1 MDGPSEAPASVLL
14 LESDCEDAGQ
24 ILQALSEFK
33 RQFRAQWVMSL
44 SSAVSALVDT
54 DFDCLIVG
62 LGLVDAQGLEIV
74 EVLRD
79 ASNCA
84 AVIVLTDRDD
94 ALVGFRAIQGG
105 VDDYLVR
112 GELAYRDPHDLCLS
126 VQYAIERARLKTE
139 LMAAEQTA
147 RALSAV
153 VESTADAILT
163 KNAHGIIKTWN
174 RGAEQLYGY
183 RAEEVVGKH
192 VDLLHPWNDEESHHI
207 LSAANDG
214 ETMRGMETVHRL
226 SSGDLIHVS
235 LTVSPLRGPNDEH
248 LGASVIA
255 RDITDRRRLEEQLT
269 QQAMHDTL
277 TGLPNRALLM
287 DRMRQALA
295 EIARSDESVAILF
308 LDLDMFKELNDSRGH
323 RAGDELLVEVAD
335 RLQRVVRP
343 TDTVARLG
351 GDEFVVICRNSDA
364 ATAVGVAGRIAEAL
378 AEASRHGDDG
388 YDVRASIG
396 IAVAPPVAA
405 EAELMLQY
413 ADAAMYAAKE
423 QGGNRVQV
431 FEGTFAAHSKNR
443 LQLEEDLRE
452 ALRLDALELHYQPI
466 VDLASGR
473 LVGVEALAR
482 WNHADQGHVPPTTFM
497 PLAEETGLIAQL
509 DRWVLSR
516 ACQDTAV
523 LRESGVL
530 AADARV
536 AVNLSARTVG
546 HPHLGVFVRDT
557 MVEHRLPAE
566 ALVLEVTET
575 AVLHD
580 PSAARRSLEALR
592 EVGVGVALDD
602 FGTGYSSLTF
612 LRQLPV
618 THVKIDR
625 SFVSQIAVSREDRAI
640 AACIIDLAR
649 KLEIDVIAEG
659 VETPEQLTTLRQ
671 LGCSLGQGYHW
682 SRPVPLDQLSELL
695 VDSSGPAFPRQL
707 TPTSGATGTASLR
720 RSEPTG
726 SRMSGR

>member
-1 MDGPSEAPASVLL
+1 MDGQLEPPASVLL
-14 LESDCEDAGQ
+14 LESDTGDAHQ
-24 ILQALSEFK
+24 ILDALGEFE
-33 RQFRAQWVMSL
+33 RQFRAQWVVSL
-44 SSAVSALVDT
+44 SSAVTALVDT

-84 AVIVLTDRDD
+84 AMIVLTDRDD

-112 GELAYRDPHDLCLS
+112 GELAHRGPHDLCLS

-139 LMAAEQTA
+139 LRAAEQTA
-147 RALSAV
+147 RELSAV

-183 RAEEVVGKH
+183 RADEVVGKH
-192 VDLLHPWNDEESHHI
+192 VDLLHPWNDQESHHI
-207 LSAANDG
+207 LSTADDG
-214 ETMRGMETVHRL
+214 DTMRGLETVHRI
-226 SSGDLIHVS
+226 SGGDLIHVS

-255 RDITDRRRLEEQLT
+255 RDISDRRRLEDQLT

-287 DRMRQALA
+287 DRMNQALA
-295 EIARSDESVAILF
+295 EIARSDEAVAILF

-323 RAGDELLVEVAD
+323 RAGDELLIDVAD
-335 RLQRVVRP
+335 RLRRVVRP
-343 TDTVARLG
+343 ADTVARLG
-351 GDEFVVICRNSDA
+351 GDEFVVICRNADA
-364 ATAVGVAGRIAEAL
+364 SVAQGVAGRIAHVL
-378 AEASRHGDDG
+378 AEASPDGDDG

-396 IAVAPPVAA
+396 IAVSPPVAA
-405 EAELMLQY
+405 DADLLLQY

-431 FEGTFAAHSKNR
+431 FEGAFAAHSKNR
-443 LQLEEDLRE
+443 RQLEEDLRE
-452 ALRLDALELHYQPI
+452 AVRADALELHYQPI
-466 VDLASGR
+466 VELASGR

-482 WNHADQGHVPPTTFM
+482 WNHAERGFVPATTFM
-497 PLAEETGLIAQL
+497 PLAEETGLISQL
-509 DRWVLSR
+509 DRWMLAR
-516 ACQDTAV
+516 ACEETTM
-523 LRESGVL
+523 LRRSGVL
-530 AADARV
+530 APDARI

-546 HPHLGVFVRDT
+546 HPELGAFVRDT
-557 MVEHRLPAE
+557 VNKHRLPAE

-592 EVGVGVALDD
+592 SIGVGVALDD

-618 THVKIDR
+618 THLKVDR
-625 SFVSQIAVSREDRAI
+625 SFVSKIAVSPEDRAI
-640 AACIIDLAR
+640 AACIINLAR
-649 KLEIDVIAEG
+649 KLHIDVIALG
-659 VETPEQLTTLRQ
+659 VETTDQLTTLRQ
-671 LGCSLGQGYHW
+671 LGCSLGQGPHW
-682 SRPVPLDQLSELL
+682 SRPVPLDQLGELL
-695 VDSSGPAFPRQL
+695 RGSGPAFPRQ
-707 TPTSGATGTASLR
+707 ATASDGPAGSASLR
-720 RSEPTG
+720 RAER
-726 SRMSGR
+726 SRAQR

>member
-1 MDGPSEAPASVLL
+1 MDGPSEAPVSVLL
-14 LESDCEDAGQ
+14 LESDADDAGR
-24 ILQALSEFK
+24 ILAALGEFK
-33 RQFRAQWVMSL
+33 RQFRAEWVVSL
-44 SSAVSALVDT
+44 SDAVGALVDT

-62 LGLVDAQGLEIV
+62 LGLADAKGLEIV

-84 AVIVLTDRDD
+84 ALIVLTDRDD

-112 GELAYRDPHDLCLS
+112 GELAYRDPHDLCLA

-139 LMAAEQTA
+139 LRSAEQAA
-147 RALSAV
+147 RELSAV

-183 RAEEVVGKH
+183 TAEEVIGKH
-192 VDLLHPWNDEESHHI
+192 VDLLHPWNDDESHHI
-207 LSAANDG
+207 LSTVSEG
-214 ETMRGMETVHRL
+214 ETMRGLETVHRI

-235 LTVSPLRGPNDEH
+235 LTVSPLRGPHDEN

-255 RDITDRRRLEEQLT
+255 RDISDRRRLEEQLT

-295 EIARSDESVAILF
+295 EIARNDEAVAILF

-323 RAGDELLVEVAD
+323 RAGDELLIDVAD
-335 RLQRVVRP
+335 RLRRVVRP

-351 GDEFVVICRNSDA
+351 GDEFVVICRNADTS
-364 ATAVGVAGRIAEAL
+364 TAEGVAGRIAQAL
-378 AEASRHGDDG
+378 AEASQEGDEG

-396 IAVAPPVAA
+396 IAVSPPVAPDA
-405 EAELMLQY
+405 DLMLQY

-443 LQLEEDLRE
+443 LQLEEDLRG
-452 ALRLDALELHYQPI
+452 ALRNDGLELHYQPVI
-466 VDLASGR
+466 ELVSGQ

-482 WNHADQGHVPPTTFM
+482 WTHPDQGPVPPTTFM

-509 DRWVLSR
+509 DKWAISR
-516 ACQDTAV
+516 ACEDVAA
-523 LRESGVL
+523 LRGSGVL
-530 AADARV
+530 APSAWV

-546 HPHLGVFVRDT
+546 HPQITSFVRDT
-557 MVEHRLPAE
+557 VRENRLPAE
-566 ALVLEVTET
+566 ALVLEVTES

-580 PSAARRSLEALR
+580 PSAARRALESIR
-592 EVGVGVALDD
+592 GFGVGVALDD

-618 THVKIDR
+618 THLKLDR
-625 SFVSQIAVSREDRAI
+625 TFVSQIAVSSEDRAI
-640 AACIIDLAR
+640 AACVIDLAR
-649 KLEIDVIAEG
+649 RLDIKVIAEG
-659 VETPEQLTTLRQ
+659 VETADQLTTLRQ
-671 LGCSLGQGYHW
+671 LGCSQGQGYHW
-682 SRPVPLDQLSELL
+682 SRPIPVDQLSELL
-695 VDSSGPAFPRQL
+695 LDNAAPAFPRQV
-707 TPTSGATGTASLR
+707 TAV
-720 RSEPTG
+720 TG
-726 SRMSGR
+726 SQAVGR